1 MDQST
6 GPMKNTVYNPAHRTP
21 AAGWMDNYLNLSKC
35 MIKANENFE
44 GLIRKWGWNIE
55 NERLSLSGRIAG
67 HHFLGN
73 SEDVPSTS
81 HPFAISEILKASM
94 EENSTA
100 NVVQTREPPIYAN
113 IAEKEVPGIQRKRKP
128 LIVYRSEPHDASK
141 RVQEMLERRD
151 ASLRYINDGNAI
163 VNPFAV
169 SKREQLKFLRN
180 SFCRAKAEGG
190 YECAVC
196 RQERWLLRDMDK
208 HLLGHSDSK
217 FYLCVRCFKGFND
230 TFDMKRHNHVRP
242 YACAQCSC
250 RFTQRSLLEGHQRC
264 VHQMTLRYGRN
275 QRREELRVCEACG
288 FVCEN
293 YTTLLEHTACQ
304 HPTNQDSITKLR
316 RRINNQVP

>member
-1 MDQST
+1 
-6 GPMKNTVYNPAHRTP
+6 
-21 AAGWMDNYLNLSKC
+21 

-190 YECAVC
+190 YECAMTCPTAQRTFMKDLQQLYRTIEASTDGQAFIVGIDEMSVKVSLRPKSGYNAHAEFMLTIKCHSAYPNIRPDVSFDSPIFHPNVDPSTGSVC
-196 RQERWLLRDMDK
+196 
-208 HLLGHSDSK
+208 
-217 FYLCVRCFKGFND
+217 V
-230 TFDMKRHNHVRP
+230 
-242 YACAQCSC
+242 
-250 RFTQRSLLEGHQRC
+250 SLLNEWQSCYSLIDLVKALLYLIDHPQVDVGGVSLGTADAC
-264 VHQMTLRYGRN
+264 VDET
-275 QRREELRVCEACG
+275 V
-288 FVCEN
+288 V
-293 YTTLLEHTACQ
+293 
-304 HPTNQDSITKLR
+304 
-316 RRINNQVP
+316 